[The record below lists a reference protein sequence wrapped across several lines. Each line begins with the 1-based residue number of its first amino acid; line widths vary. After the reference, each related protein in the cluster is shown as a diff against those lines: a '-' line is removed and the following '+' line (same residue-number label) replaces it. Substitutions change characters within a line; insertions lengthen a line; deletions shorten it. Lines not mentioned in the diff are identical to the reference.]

1 MFIVFSRQLPI
12 SCRESFLIRS
22 FLLSDAL
29 IGFPCRMKFFLC
41 TYHNKHGESTTSCA
55 AQDLG
60 PQLLSNVGHPAM
72 FDPGRSSRTPA
83 ALVYQAH
90 KIFHGPRAPLCV
102 FVFQGVNRLPVF

>member
-29 IGFPCRMKFFLC
+29 IGFPCRMKFFFC

-83 ALVYQAH
+83 ALAT
-90 KIFHGPRAPLCV
+90 
-102 FVFQGVNRLPVF
+102 GVNPQWRQLTAPRCFMQATRAFFFLL